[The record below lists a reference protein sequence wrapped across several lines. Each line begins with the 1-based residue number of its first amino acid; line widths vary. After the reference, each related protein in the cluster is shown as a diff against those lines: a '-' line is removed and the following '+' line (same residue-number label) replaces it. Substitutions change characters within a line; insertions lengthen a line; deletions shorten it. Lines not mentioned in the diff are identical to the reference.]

1 MRGRGERGWRTT
13 RKDLQRPSGGAL
25 SLVPYTGGRQTAAAV
40 AGSHGTVDMFQAL
53 LHAFKQGIQLHT
65 GQNADPSGI
74 GLQFLTPQN
83 NTTGRVP
90 PRAVDDTRPPPV
102 EKPPA
107 DDDDITVSDDEDLLE
122 KMEGNAAKGPGT
134 QKRPAATLKRPPAAN
149 ASMRKRPAAA
159 NASMRK
165 RPAAANAS
173 MLKRPA
179 AAKASATVARAS
191 KAEIAYKKAYKH
203 KYNMGKGV
211 PEPRRREHAQ
221 RAGQKARAAVLR
233 HK

>member
-1 MRGRGERGWRTT
+1 M
-13 RKDLQRPSGGAL
+13 QRPPGGAL
-25 SLVPYTGGRQTAAAV
+25 ALVPHTGGRQTAAAV

-159 NASMRK
+159 NASM
-165 RPAAANAS
+165 
-173 MLKRPA
+173 LKRPA

>member
-1 MRGRGERGWRTT
+1 M
-13 RKDLQRPSGGAL
+13 SI
-25 SLVPYTGGRQTAAAV
+25 
-40 AGSHGTVDMFQAL
+40 FQ
-53 LHAFKQGIQLHT
+53 
-65 GQNADPSGI
+65 
-74 GLQFLTPQN
+74 LQFLTPQN

-90 PRAVDDTRPPPV
+90 PRAVDVTRPPPV

-107 DDDDITVSDDEDLLE
+107 DADVITDSDDEDLLE

-134 QKRPAATLKRPPAAN
+134 QKRPAAALKRPAT
-149 ASMRKRPAAA
+149 A

-179 AAKASATVARAS
+179 AAKASATVAGAI
-191 KAEIAYKKAYKH
+191 KAEVAYKKAYKI
-203 KYNMGKGV
+203 KYNMDRGV

-221 RAGQKARAAVLR
+221 RAGQKPRAAMLR